1 MVRKKITTVNK
12 EIYKEFN
19 NLKFKSC
26 PQIILKNVKFHHVK
40 KIVKDINKN
49 EHILD
54 MEINNNE
61 IIVKK
66 IMPVNFNIYLK
77 KKIDKII

>member
-1 MVRKKITTVNK
+1 MIRKKITTVNK

-26 PQIILKNVKFHHVK
+26 SEIILKNVKYHHVQ
-40 KIVKDINKN
+40 KIVNDINKTEN
-49 EHILD
+49 ILN
-54 MEINNNE
+54 MERNNNE
-61 IIVKK
+61 IIISKM
-66 IMPVNFNIYLK
+66 MPVNFNVYLK